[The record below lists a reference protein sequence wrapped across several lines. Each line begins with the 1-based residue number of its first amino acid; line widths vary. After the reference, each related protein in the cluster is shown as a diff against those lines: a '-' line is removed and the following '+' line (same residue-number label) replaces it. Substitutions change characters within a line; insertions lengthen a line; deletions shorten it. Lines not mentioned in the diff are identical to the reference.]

1 MVKFNHEPVTEEVD
15 KISPGGAFSQFY
27 QEIKSNFTEKV
38 KSLPLDEE
46 GVSTT
51 TETIPEP
58 SSEATSTVIQ
68 KPAGPTVLIATTSAE
83 KAAN

>member
-1 MVKFNHEPVTEEVD
+1 MTEEVD

-46 GVSTT
+46 GSTT
-51 TETIPEP
+51 AETMPEP